1 MRFFRRSIMAMYEYT
16 MDEKVAVLTM
26 NETVFNINS
35 LTEFLSMLD
44 QIEKDT
50 DAKALVVG
58 SSDEKIWC
66 NGIDLNWLLPY
77 VQKQERKITDMFSA
91 KLNELLKRLLV
102 YPMITVAAI
111 TGHAFAGGAIMACCF
126 DFRFMRKD
134 RGFLCF
140 PEVDL
145 GIPFIPSMTAMDRKA
160 MPMYMVEDMQLT
172 GRRVTADELELRHV
186 IRKACTM
193 DKLMGEAVSFAK
205 GLNKQRAIVGKLKS
219 VLHKDILTVMEV
231 DDPPAIKSLYDSGF

>member
-1 MRFFRRSIMAMYEYT
+1 MAMYEYT
-16 MDEKVAVLTM
+16 LDEQVAVLTM
-26 NETVFNINS
+26 NETKFNINS
-35 LTEFLSMLD
+35 LTEFLSVLD

-50 DAKALVVG
+50 EAKALIVR
-58 SSDEKIWC
+58 SSDEKIWS
-66 NGIDLNWLLPY
+66 NGIDLDWLLPH
-77 VQKQERKITDMFSA
+77 VQKRERNVTDIFSA
-91 KLNELLKRLLV
+91 KLNELLKRILV

-145 GIPFIPSMTAMDRKA
+145 GIPFMPSMTAMVKKA
-160 MPMYMVEDMQLT
+160 VPMYLVEDMQLT
-172 GRRVTADELELRHV
+172 GRRLTADELESRHV

-193 DKLMGEAVSFAK
+193 DELMGEAISFAR
-205 GLNKQRAIVGKLKS
+205 GLNKERAIVAKLKN
-219 VLHKDILTVMEV
+219 VLHKDVLKVMEV
-231 DDPPAIKSLYDSGF
+231 EDPPAIKSLYDAGF

>member
-1 MRFFRRSIMAMYEYT
+1 MAMYEYT
-16 MDEKVAVLTM
+16 LDEQVAVLTM
-26 NETVFNINS
+26 NETKFNINS
-35 LTEFLSMLD
+35 LTEFLSVLD

-50 DAKALVVG
+50 EAKALVVR
-58 SSDEKIWC
+58 SSDEKIWS
-66 NGIDLNWLLPY
+66 NGIDLDWLLPH
-77 VQKQERKITDMFSA
+77 VQKRERNVTDIFSA
-91 KLNELLKRLLV
+91 KLNELLKRILV

-145 GIPFIPSMTAMDRKA
+145 GIPFMPSMTAMVKKA
-160 MPMYMVEDMQLT
+160 VPMYLVEDMQLT
-172 GRRVTADELELRHV
+172 GRRLTADELESRHV

-193 DKLMGEAVSFAK
+193 DELMGEAISFAR
-205 GLNKQRAIVGKLKS
+205 GLNKERAIVAKLKN
-219 VLHKDILTVMEV
+219 VLHKDVLKVMEV
-231 DDPPAIKSLYDSGF
+231 EDPPAIKSLYDSGF